1 MKILEVYI
9 KKLRYKR
16 YSERTIEVYAYYLQE
31 FMINKNIKDPHNVSL
46 SKIVNY
52 LENRN
57 YKSVSQQNQVIGSL
71 KLFAKY
77 ILGKSQVHLDKI
89 ERPRKVIKHQPVVP
103 REVMLQSLF
112 LVENLKHKLVLTLGY
127 ACGLR
132 VSEIINLNW
141 KNMDRHQ
148 QIIHIKSTKGNKD
161 RIVPI
166 NQTIIDLLESYWYK
180 YKTKGYVFTGLD
192 WRPQYSATSCN
203 NLVKKYIGKQY
214 RFHSLRK
221 SCATHLYELGNDL
234 AKIQD
239 LLGHKNEKTTR
250 IYVKESTKSI
260 KTLTELIS

>member
-1 MKILEVYI
+1 MKILEVYT

-16 YSERTIEVYAYYLQE
+16 YSERTIEVYKCYLQE
-31 FMINKNIKDPHNVSL
+31 FLLSQNIKDPYNVSL
-46 SKIVNY
+46 SKIINY
-52 LENRN
+52 LENRT
-57 YKSVSQQNQVIGSL
+57 YTSVSQQNQIIGSL

-77 ILGKSQVHLDKI
+77 ILGKAQIHLDKI
-89 ERPRKVIKHQPVVP
+89 ERPRKVVKHQPVIP
-103 REVMLQSLF
+103 RELILKNISLI
-112 LVENLKHKLVLTLGY
+112 ENIKHKTILTLGY
-127 ACGLR
+127 ACGFR
-132 VSEIINLNW
+132 VSEIINLTWENINR
-141 KNMDRHQ
+141 KEE
-148 QIIHIKSTKGNKD
+148 IIHIKSSKGNKD

-166 NQTIIDLLESYWYK
+166 NQTIIQLLESYWHQ
-180 YKTKGYVFTGLD
+180 YKTNTYVFSGLD

-250 IYVKESTKSI
+250 IYVKESYKSI
-260 KTLTELIS
+260 KQLTELIN